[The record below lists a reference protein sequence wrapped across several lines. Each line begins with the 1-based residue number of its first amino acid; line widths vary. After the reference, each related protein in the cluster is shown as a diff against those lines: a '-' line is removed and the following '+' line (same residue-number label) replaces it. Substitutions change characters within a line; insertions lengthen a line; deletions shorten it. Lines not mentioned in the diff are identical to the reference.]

1 MRSFAARRLSVRRAF
16 VLNGVNLGALGT
28 RRPEVYGT
36 LTLGDI
42 EGMLRERYPD
52 VEFEFRQ
59 TDYEGEMVGHIQ
71 EARGSDGIVINPGAW
86 TPYSY
91 AIHDALE
98 AVEGV
103 VKVETHLSNVNAR
116 EPWRR
121 HSVISPAVD
130 AVVAGMGPFGYEAA
144 VGYVLERSNA
154 C

>member
-1 MRSFAARRLSVRRAF
+1 LARVF

-42 EGMLRERYPD
+42 EAMLHERYPEVD
-52 VEFEFRQ
+52 FEFRH
-59 TDYEGEMVGHIQ
+59 TDYEGEMVGFFR

-86 TPYSY
+86 THYSY

-103 VKVETHLSNVNAR
+103 LKVETHLSNVHAR

-121 HSVISPAVD
+121 HSMISPAVD
-130 AVVAGMGPFGYEAA
+130 AVVAGMGPYGYVAA
-144 VGYVLERSNA
+144 VGYVLGGA
-154 C
+154 

>member
-1 MRSFAARRLSVRRAF
+1 MTRVF

-42 EGMLRERYPD
+42 EEKLRERFPE

-59 TDYEGEMVGHIQ
+59 TDYEGEMVGFVR
-71 EARGSDGIVINPGAW
+71 EARGSQGIVINPGAW
-86 TPYSY
+86 THYSY

-98 AVEGV
+98 SVEGV
-103 VKVETHLSNVNAR
+103 LKVETHLSNVHAR

-130 AVVAGMGPFGYEAA
+130 AVVVGMGPYGYEAA
-144 VGYVLERSNA
+144 VGYILKHSNA
-154 C
+154 